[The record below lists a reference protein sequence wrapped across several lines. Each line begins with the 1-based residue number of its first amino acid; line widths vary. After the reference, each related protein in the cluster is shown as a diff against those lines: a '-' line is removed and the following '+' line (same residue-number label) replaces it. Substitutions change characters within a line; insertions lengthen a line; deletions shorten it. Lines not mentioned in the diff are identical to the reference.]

1 MTELIDGLPC
11 SPCVCCAV
19 LSQVPME
26 ALFPDANPLAL
37 DLLGKM
43 MEFDQN
49 RRISVDGALSHPYLM
64 ELHSKAKVRLAAC
77 FWCSL

>member
-1 MTELIDGLPC
+1 
-11 SPCVCCAV
+11 
-19 LSQVPME
+19 ME

-49 RRISVDGALSHPYLM
+49 RRLTVDGALSHPYLM
-64 ELHSKAKVRLAAC
+64 ELHSKAKVRTEARCACNPMWRSRSLVSVAARYVV
-77 FWCSL
+77 